1 MSDGAF
7 RAPRGRSPSMRTRT
21 LPRHSSGWTTRR
33 HDHRGPLGSA
43 RVADA
48 ELQPAQR
55 IGHPDGA
62 RVVIGRG
69 RRRRVVECFA
79 AVGACQRGPR
89 AQRREVAAHELHL
102 SVERIGGPAV
112 RAARRIAQPPQQSKS
127 VQRQRPGGRQ
137 RWSSE
142 GVARGEESPG
152 RRRVHAERR
161 IVAGAWSV
169 DLVRGRYGLGLG
181 LASDDRHA
189 AMLDAACERR
199 LIARSTLR
207 VDGRRSR
214 RRGPCAGTAD
224 GPGHPRSGCAA
235 SGRGR
240 RPCAIRRRSRS
251 PTRAPGAG
259 RG

>member
-1 MSDGAF
+1 
-7 RAPRGRSPSMRTRT
+7 MRPRT
-21 LPRHSSGWTTRR
+21 LPRRSSGWTTGR

-43 RVADA
+43 RVAVA

-55 IGHPDGA
+55 IGHPDGT
-62 RVVIGRG
+62 RVVVGRG
-69 RRRRVVECFA
+69 RRRRVVEGFA
-79 AVGACQRGPR
+79 AVGTGQGGPR
-89 AQRREVAAHELHL
+89 AQRREVATYELHL
-102 SVERIGGPAV
+102 PVERIRGPAV
-112 RAARRIAQPPQQSKS
+112 RAARRIAQSPQQSKS

-137 RWSSE
+137 RWSRSE

-161 IVAGAWSV
+161 IVAGARSV
-169 DLVRGRYGLGLG
+169 DLVRGRCGLGLE

-207 VDGRRSR
+207 VGGRRSR
-214 RRGPCAGTAD
+214 RREPCAGTAD
-224 GPGHPRSGCAA
+224 GQGHPRSGCAA

-240 RPCAIRRRSRS
+240 RPCAIRRHSRS
-251 PTRAPGAG
+251 PTRVPGAG